1 MAEFPPDEVLF
12 DFETREIAGWD
23 RATADRLLIEEPVLY
38 RNHLA
43 IARWLQQCADRAE
56 EDHSDLGEDFYE
68 GQQAVFRQIMALLRQ
83 GDFVPGRAIYEEPK
97 AE

>member
-1 MAEFPPDEVLF
+1 MAEFPPDEELLDF
-12 DFETREIAGWD
+12 DTSEIAGWN

-43 IARWLQQCADRAE
+43 IARWLQQLADRAE

-68 GQQAVFRQIMALLRQ
+68 GQQTVFRRIMALLRQ
-83 GDFVPGRAIYEEPK
+83 GDFVPGRAMYEQPE